1 MFFKGNVPVN
11 NKTIKERNGI
21 RTKMASPA
29 DVGLASLPCKTSLK
43 HLPLILHELSYSLVQ
58 QM

>member
-29 DVGLASLPCKTSLK
+29 DVGLAC
-43 HLPLILHELSYSLVQ
+43 
-58 QM
+58 